1 MGTRD
6 VLVASVAATVG
17 AAVVFGLGIGLK
29 EANSSSSENSS
40 GTCIDGTNGTD
51 GAQGSAGP
59 SGAPGTNGTNG
70 EDGAQGSAGPS
81 GAPGDNGTN
90 GTNGTNG
97 VDGVCNASTLASISG
112 NVVPAVDNFYT
123 LGLPDYR
130 WKSLQLGPGTIY
142 IEDTTTGAQAGIAV
156 DDGSLLVDGADSLRI
171 GNIRLTSTGLESII
185 SNQDISIGNRGD
197 LGFLVPSRGIKFPDG
212 TTQTTATLQGPTG
225 PQGVTGATGP
235 QGPAGPMPS
244 FAYGSFYDTTTQTL
258 SSANTAQAMSM
269 NQSTNG
275 VGGVIAQGV
284 SVVSGS
290 RITFAAAGVYNIQFS
305 AQMDKTDAG
314 SDDASIWLRQNGADV
329 AWSNTNITLDATKR
343 SVAAWN
349 FMISVNAGDY
359 VQLMWS
365 TPDVNMRILAGAA
378 GTNPTRPAIPSLIL
392 TVQQVK

>member
-1 MGTRD
+1 MGTKD
-6 VLVASVAATVG
+6 VFVASVAAAVG

-29 EANSSSSENSS
+29 EVNSSSSDNTS

-59 SGAPGTNGTNG
+59 SGAPGANGTNG
-70 EDGAQGSAGPS
+70 AEGAQGSVGPS
-81 GAPGDNGTN
+81 GAPGTN

-112 NVVPAVDNFYT
+112 NVVPAVDNYYT

-142 IEDTTTGAQAGIAV
+142 IQDLSTGAQAGIAV
-156 DDGSLLVDGADSLRI
+156 DNGSLLIDGTDSLRI
-171 GNIRLTSTGLESII
+171 GNIRLTSTGLESIV
-185 SNQDISIGNRGD
+185 SGQDISIGNRGD
-197 LGFLVPSRGIKFPDG
+197 LGFLAPSRGIKFPDG

-225 PQGVTGATGP
+225 PQGPTGATGP
-235 QGPAGPMPS
+235 QGPVGPLPS
-244 FAYGSFYDTTTQTL
+244 FAYGSFYDTSTQTL
-258 SSANTAQAMSM
+258 SAANAVQAMSL

-290 RITFAAAGVYNIQFS
+290 RITFATAGVYNIQFS

>member
-1 MGTRD
+1 MGTKD
-6 VLVASVAATVG
+6 VFVASVAAAVG

-29 EANSSSSENSS
+29 EVNSSSSDITS

-59 SGAPGTNGTNG
+59 SGAPGANGTNG
-70 EDGAQGSAGPS
+70 AEGAQGSVGPS
-81 GAPGDNGTN
+81 GAPGTN

-142 IEDTTTGAQAGIAV
+142 IQDLSTGDQAGIAV
-156 DDGSLLVDGADSLRI
+156 DNGSLLVDGTDSLRI
-171 GNIRLTSTGLESII
+171 GNIRLTSTGLESIV
-185 SNQDISIGNRGD
+185 SGQDISIGNRGD

-225 PQGVTGATGP
+225 PQGPTGATGP
-235 QGPAGPMPS
+235 QGPVGPLPS
-244 FAYGSFYDTTTQTL
+244 FAYGSFYDTSTQTL
-258 SSANTAQAMSM
+258 SAANAVQAMSL

-290 RITFAAAGVYNIQFS
+290 RITFATAGVYNIQFS

>member
-1 MGTRD
+1 MGTKD
-6 VLVASVAATVG
+6 VFVASVAAAVG

-29 EANSSSSENSS
+29 EVNSSSSDNTS

-59 SGAPGTNGTNG
+59 SGAPGANGTNG
-70 EDGAQGSAGPS
+70 AEGAQGSVGPS
-81 GAPGDNGTN
+81 GAPGTN

-112 NVVPAVDNFYT
+112 NVVPAVDNYYT

-142 IEDTTTGAQAGIAV
+142 IQDLSTGAQAGIAV
-156 DDGSLLVDGADSLRI
+156 DNGSLLIDGTDSLRI
-171 GNIRLTSTGLESII
+171 GNIRLTSTGLESIV
-185 SNQDISIGNRGD
+185 SGQDISIGNRGD

-225 PQGVTGATGP
+225 PQGPTGATGP
-235 QGPAGPMPS
+235 QGPVGPLPS
-244 FAYGSFYDTTTQTL
+244 FAYGSFYDTSTQTL
-258 SSANTAQAMSM
+258 SAANAVQAMSL

-290 RITFAAAGVYNIQFS
+290 RITFATAGVYNIQFS